1 MDNFIPLPSQ
11 QNVAGVAPQSTVI
24 LASGIEWGNDYEH
37 VRYYENGK
45 TGCLAHVR
53 AKAVKTF
60 TQSTPVRFG
69 ELSYRGKGNESEV
82 LKCNYLAFQNLPYS
96 DEWFFGFIT
105 RVEWLSDNSFRI
117 FFEPDRFQNSFYGL
131 ELKPCFVE
139 REHVDKSAD
148 VKGANVVPENLETGE
163 YVDNASDARLLNLG
177 AMQYCLSASANEDG
191 STVVPVTI
199 QGIYSGLTYRR
210 ETSAESLTTAITNYI
225 SSGNG
230 DAIVNI
236 YQAPEACFRTDK
248 TAYTQVEVK
257 PSSIDG
263 YTPKNNK
270 LFQFPFCYCL
280 TMDGSGIQHTFNF
293 EYGENGTLTMQ
304 VFGVQLNIPSIFVAP
319 RSYKNYGGVNSPFG
333 FIVNNFPQ
341 CSWTNDS
348 YQAFLAQSSP
358 LWDYAKKQNA
368 FSQIGNLT
376 GGLVGAL
383 TGNLAKGAESI
394 YNAASGTYLLS
405 ENISAQKESHDLIPP
420 TAKGNSSGSYVAAAL
435 FGSQITCH
443 VMSVTAEMAKNIDD
457 FFTMYGYAT
466 HRIKVPNI
474 TGRSSWNFVK
484 TVNCGLHGAC
494 VLDDINFLQA
504 MFNRGVTFWH
514 TDDVGNYGL
523 ENN

>member
-11 QNVAGVAPQSTVI
+11 TNVAAVAPQSTVI

-139 REHVDKSAD
+139 REHVDKIAD
-148 VKGANVVPENLETGE
+148 VIGVNLVPENLETGE
-163 YVDNASDARLLNLG
+163 YVNNTTDTKGFSLG
-177 AMQYCLSASANEDG
+177 AQNYVVLTSADTAG
-191 STVVPVTI
+191 TAVTPSVI
-199 QGIYSGLTYRR
+199 QTILSGLEVNRFTDVNKAS
-210 ETSAESLTTAITNYI
+210 ELIQNYVQ
-225 SSGNG
+225 SGKG
-230 DAIVNI
+230 DSIVSV
-236 YQAPEACFRTDK
+236 YQAPLACFVLSGTDYRQ
-248 TAYTQVEVK
+248 TSSM
-257 PSSIDG
+257 SSIDG
-263 YTPKNNK
+263 YTPKNAK
-270 LFQFPFCYCL
+270 LWQYPYNYCL
-280 TMDGSGIQHTFNF
+280 VSDGVGTQYTYMY
-293 EYGENGTLTMQ
+293 EYGNSDHSITFEAKGTT
-304 VFGVQLNIPSIFVAP
+304 LNTPSVWIKPLV
-319 RSYKNYGGVNSPFG
+319 YKNGAENNYS
-333 FIVNNFPQ
+333 FILSNFPQ
-341 CSWTNDS
+341 CSWTNDA
-348 YQAFLAQSSP
+348 YQAWLAQTTP
-358 LWDYAKKQNA
+358 LFDLAKQQNA

-376 GGLVGAL
+376 GGLLATIG
-383 TGNLAKGAESI
+383 GNLKQGAESI
-394 YNAASGTYLLS
+394 YNAATSTYLMGQ
-405 ENISAQKESHDLIPP
+405 NIAAQKESHDLIPP
-420 TAKGNSSGSYVAAAL
+420 QAKGNISASYVATA
-435 FGSQITCH
+435 QIGNRIDLYH
-443 VMSVTAEMAKNIDD
+443 MSVTAEMAKNIDD
-457 FFTMYGYAT
+457 FFSMYGYAT
-466 HRIKVPNI
+466 QRIKVPNI

-484 TVNCGLHGAC
+484 TVNCGLHGTC
-494 VLDDINFLQA
+494 ILDDINFLQA

-523 ENN
+523 DNN